1 MPINSLVPSRFAN
14 PAADDF
20 VFSRTPTP
28 YDPTPLLEH
37 PYFRA
42 LARQS
47 RAAPAPRSGEV
58 S

>member
-1 MPINSLVPSRFAN
+1 
-14 PAADDF
+14 